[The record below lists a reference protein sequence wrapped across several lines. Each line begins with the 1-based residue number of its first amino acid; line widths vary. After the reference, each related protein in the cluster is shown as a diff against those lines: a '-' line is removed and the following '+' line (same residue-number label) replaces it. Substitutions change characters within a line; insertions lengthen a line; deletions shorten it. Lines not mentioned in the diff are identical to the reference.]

1 MKLHPAMRRRRM
13 QTASSSTGSGTRL
26 QGATEEDMK
35 ALHAFWPG
43 AENWFKGRSNWFT
56 QEADKGEQSDF
67 GDDAPDIAP
76 EVVGLPLTRVWCD
89 QEGQRHWALVTEVR
103 PEERYADEEAK
114 TAVVTHP
121 AVVTQQA
128 SISRERYADH
138 RHPAV
143 VTHRR
148 MAQQHQQEM
157 FAKAHSHQ
165 AKAKTVQDQ
174 GQASRPPGSW
184 PQEGEAEEAGR
195 EGGE

>member
-1 MKLHPAMRRRRM
+1 
-13 QTASSSTGSGTRL
+13 
-26 QGATEEDMK
+26 MK

-43 AENWFKGRSNWFT
+43 AENWFKGRFNWFT
-56 QEADKGEQSDF
+56 QEADKGEQSNF
-67 GDDAPDIAP
+67 SDDAPWNIAP
-76 EVVGLPLTRVWCD
+76 ELVGLPHTRVWCD
-89 QEGQRHWALVTEVR
+89 QEGQRHWADCSSDGLQFPQVEVR

-128 SISRERYADH
+128 SSSRD
-138 RHPAV
+138 PAV

>member
-1 MKLHPAMRRRRM
+1 M
-13 QTASSSTGSGTRL
+13 QTASSSTGSGTTL

-43 AENWFKGRSNWFT
+43 AENWFKGRFNWFT
-56 QEADKGEQSDF
+56 QEADMAEQSDF
-67 GDDAPDIAP
+67 SDDSPDMAP

-89 QEGQRHWALVTEVR
+89 EQGQRHWALVSPVT
-103 PEERYADEEAK
+103 PEERCADKVTTA
-114 TAVVTHP
+114 AVVTHP

-128 SISRERYADH
+128 SISRQRYADH
-138 RHPAV
+138 RHPAL

-148 MAQQHQQEM
+148 IAQQHQQAM
-157 FAKAHSHQ
+157 FAKAHAHQ
-165 AKAKTVQDQ
+165 VKAESVQDQ